1 MEYFFRFLYYDRLTL
16 YDHLSTPTTYSTIS
30 IVMDSPAQSLSYG
43 ALATLRIRLSWPRG
57 IAVAEVSPSC
67 SVRAGWTCSESP
79 ATTQI
84 GGYQVP
90 LGEPTIVK
98 SLCTTLRQFRD
109 VKVAELGE

>member
-1 MEYFFRFLYYDRLTL
+1 MAMALWQMEYFFRFLYYDRLTR
-16 YDHLSTPTTYSTIS
+16 YDHLSTPAAYSTIS
-30 IVMDSPAQSLSYG
+30 IVMDSPAQSLCFGY
-43 ALATLRIRLSWPRG
+43 ATIRLSWPRG

-90 LGEPTIVK
+90 LGGTHN
-98 SLCTTLRQFRD
+98 R
-109 VKVAELGE
+109 